1 MITLISIGVA
11 EAVAQVVETVVEF
24 LQTPEAVPVVSP
36 IALLAAAPPPLPTF
50 VPQGLPIP
58 QSIPTPTAGS
68 PLGGGSIGGTAS
80 GSGAGAT
87 GGGILPGS
95 ALAVRIF
102 FECLTVYQIHSI
114 FHSNYSVFILYII
127 HFHSSRSNQ

>member
-1 MITLISIGVA
+1 MITLIFIDVA
-11 EAVAQVVETVVEF
+11 EAVAEIVETVVEF

-36 IALLAAAPPPLPTF
+36 IAVLAAAPPPLPTF

-68 PLGGGSIGGTAS
+68 PLGGGGVGGTAG

-102 FECLTVYQIHSI
+102 FECLNVYQS
-114 FHSNYSVFILYII
+114 HSNYNIFIFYII
-127 HFHSSRSNQ
+127 RFH

>member
-1 MITLISIGVA
+1 MITRISIGVA
-11 EAVAQVVETVVEF
+11 EAVAEIVETVVEF

-36 IALLAAAPPPLPTF
+36 IAILAAAPPPLPTF

-58 QSIPTPTAGS
+58 QSLPTPTAGS
-68 PLGGGSIGGTAS
+68 PLGGGSIGGGGAGGTAG

-95 ALAVRIF
+95 ALAVRIC
-102 FECLTVYQIHSI
+102 FECLNVYQSHSI
-114 FHSNYSVFILYII
+114 FQITVY
-127 HFHSSRSNQ
+127 